1 MAFFSKG
8 DQVWLSL
15 KKVND
20 FDVPIGAILKSVD
33 GLGMLLT
40 DDEGQE
46 HFLTGPSLGNVQ
58 TMHPS
63 CVSGVDDMIHLG
75 ELTEAGILRNL
86 FIRYYD
92 HKIYTHIGMVLVAV
106 NPYQAYPIYGEHHI
120 DFYNQ
125 LTDTVDKPPHIFS
138 TAQHAFISM
147 KRRLQNQ
154 SIIISGESGAG
165 KTESTKL
172 ILRYLTTISGQQTTL
187 DRQILDA
194 NPILEAFGNA
204 KTVRN
209 DNSSRFGKYI
219 NIYFNRNALIEGARI
234 EQYLLEKSRIVY
246 QMPEER
252 NYHIFYRLLAGLTA
266 DEKARLHLTVA
277 KDYHYLSQ
285 GNCLA
290 CEGMDDKQQFADI
303 RRAMKVL
310 MFSEKETSILF
321 TLLAAILH
329 LGNLRFQA
337 LIQDNM
343 EACAIS
349 TDDSVASVAHLLQIP
364 SQKIHEAFTS
374 RSTFASGELIYSPIG
389 EESARHIRDAFVKGI
404 YSRLFIWIVQKINS
418 SICGKPM
425 EDTEGRVSLG
435 VLDIFGFENFE
446 VNSFE
451 QLCINYAN
459 EKLHSFFVDHV
470 FKMEQAEYSREGLE
484 WSPID
489 FVDNQEVVDTLARK
503 PMNCFALM
511 DEESRFPQGS
521 DESFLHKLN
530 LQHGN
535 SSCIVKSKSQSKARF
550 GVVHFAGTIQ
560 YDVTGILDK
569 NRDTFS
575 ADLVG
580 LVCESKM
587 EFLFDLFAKEMSM
600 GEETRKRSPTLSAQF
615 RRSLDVLMKLLLG
628 CEPSFVRCVKPN
640 DLKKPMM
647 FDRYLCWQQL
657 KYSGML
663 ETVKIR
669 KAGFSI
675 RYTFE
680 EFVNRYHVIMTDLKI
695 PRSEL
700 RQMSEGLAKSIFRDI
715 EWTLGSRMIFLKD
728 HHGDILELA
737 RDALLTNAVIVLQR
751 SMKRFLRRRKH
762 HRQTCAAVSIQKT
775 WRGYRDKRAYHKVLM
790 GIIRLQATVK
800 ARQMSIKFKLLRE
813 YKRREE
819 QERLKK
825 LERERQREQDEE
837 QERLRIL
844 ESEKQL
850 KENEA
855 KLKKAQKAA
864 AEQIQEMFSFI
875 TEEEQTYSKR
885 EKKARFNSTA
895 PVLDTPAR
903 SENFTT
909 VSFNGASLVDGLRR
923 IDQSNV
929 SGALR
934 PSGFGQVTQSRSSEL
949 ALTLTA
955 LVLGLACQEPSNENH
970 ESSSRDNGP
979 EPRQTTFVS
988 PLRIKPKGPQ
998 GSLRW
1003 RSRQLDQSDQ
1013 S

>member
-8 DQVWLSL
+8 DHVWLSVRNG
-15 KKVND
+15 KD
-20 FDVPIGAILKSVD
+20 FDVPIGAVVKSVD
-33 GLGMLLT
+33 GLGLLLT

-46 HFLTGPSLGNVQ
+46 HVLTGSSLSDVQ
-58 TMHPS
+58 SMHPS
-63 CVSGVDDMIHLG
+63 CVSGVDDMIQLG

-86 FIRYYD
+86 FIRYYR

-106 NPYQAYPIYGEHHI
+106 NPYHLYPIYGEHHI
-120 DFYNQ
+120 NMYNQ
-125 LTDTVDKPPHIFS
+125 DTGSIKLPPHIFS

-172 ILRYLTTISGQQTTL
+172 ILRYLTAVSGQQTTL
-187 DRQILDA
+187 DQQILDA

-219 NIYFNRNALIEGARI
+219 NIYFNRSAVIEGARI

-252 NYHIFYRLLAGLTA
+252 NYHIFYRLLAGLTHE
-266 DEKARLHLTVA
+266 EKGSLHLTVA
-277 KDYHYLSQ
+277 EDYHYLSQ
-285 GNCLA
+285 GNCFT
-290 CEGMDDKQQFADI
+290 CEGMEDGKEFANI

-310 MFSEKETSILF
+310 MFSEKETWIIF
-321 TLLAAILH
+321 TLLAAVLH
-329 LGNLRFQA
+329 LGNLRFQG

-349 TDDSVASVAHLLQIP
+349 NNETVDSVSHLLQIP
-364 SQKIHEAFTS
+364 PQRIHEAFTS
-374 RSTFASGELIYSPIG
+374 KSTYASGELIYSPIG
-389 EESARHIRDAFVKGI
+389 EERARHIRDAFVKGI
-404 YSRLFIWIVQKINS
+404 YGRLFIWIVNKINS
-418 SICGKPM
+418 SISSKTM
-425 EDTEGRVSLG
+425 VDSEGRVSLG

-470 FKMEQAEYSREGLE
+470 FKMEQAEYSREGLD
-484 WSPID
+484 WSPVD
-489 FVDNQEVVDTLARK
+489 FVDNQEVVDTLAQK
-503 PMNCFALM
+503 PLNCFALM

-521 DESFLHKLN
+521 DESFLLKLN
-530 LQHGN
+530 SHHGK
-535 SSCIVKSKSQSKARF
+535 SSCLVKTKSLSRASF
-550 GVVHFAGTIQ
+550 GVVHFAGTIE

-580 LVCESKM
+580 LVCESNM
-587 EFLFDLFAKEMSM
+587 EFLFNLFAKEMSM

-615 RRSLDVLMKLLLG
+615 RRSLDVLMKMLLS
-628 CEPSFVRCVKPN
+628 CEPSFVRCIKAN
-640 DLKKPMM
+640 DLKRAMV
-647 FDRYLCWQQL
+647 FDRHLCWQQL

-680 EFVNRYHVIMTDLKI
+680 EFLNRFHFIMKDLKI
-695 PRSEL
+695 PRSDPRE
-700 RQMSEGLAKSIFRDI
+700 MSEELAKRLLRDV
-715 EWTLGSRMIFLKD
+715 EWTMGNRMIFLMD
-728 HHGDILELA
+728 HHGDILEQA

-751 SMKRFLRRRKH
+751 SIKRYLRHRKRH
-762 HRQTCAAVSIQKT
+762 KQTCAAVLIQKS
-775 WRGYRDKRAYHKVLM
+775 WRGYRDKKAYRKVIK
-790 GIIRLQATVK
+790 GIVRLQATVK
-800 ARQMSIKFKLLRE
+800 ARLSSGKFRRMRE
-813 YKRREE
+813 DKQRAE
-819 QERLKK
+819 QERQQR
-825 LERERQREQDEE
+825 LERERQQ
-837 QERLRIL
+837 
-844 ESEKQL
+844 

-855 KLKKAQKAA
+855 KLRKAQEEAA
-864 AEQIQEMFSFI
+864 AKIQEMFSFI
-875 TEEEQTYSKR
+875 TKEEETYA
-885 EKKARFNSTA
+885 EKEDKAKSA
-895 PVLDTPAR
+895 PVRKPRETRQDSSSSSL
-903 SENFTT
+903 
-909 VSFNGASLVDGLRR
+909 GASLVDRVRR
-923 IDQSNV
+923 IEQSNDV
-929 SGALR
+929 PALWSNS
-934 PSGFGQVTQSRSSEL
+934 PSVLSGFGQVAQSSSSDL

-955 LVLGLACQEPSNENH
+955 LILALACQGSANEDQETSSPDETKTREPE
-970 ESSSRDNGP
+970 
-979 EPRQTTFVS
+979 FVS
-988 PLRIKPKGPQ
+988 PLRTKPKGPQ

-1003 RSRQLDQSDQ
+1003 RSDQS
-1013 S
+1013 